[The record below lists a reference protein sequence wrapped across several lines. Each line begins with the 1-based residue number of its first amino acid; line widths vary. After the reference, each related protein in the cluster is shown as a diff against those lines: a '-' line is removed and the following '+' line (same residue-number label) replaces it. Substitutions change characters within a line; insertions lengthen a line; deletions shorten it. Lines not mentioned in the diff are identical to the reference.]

1 MALLFCT
8 FLGEGRGS
16 STDFFNIFGRT
27 NPGENAAMI
36 EALDLGDLEAQRGM
50 VVDEIFIQR

>member
-1 MALLFCT
+1 M
-8 FLGEGRGS
+8 
-16 STDFFNIFGRT
+16 
-27 NPGENAAMI
+27 NPGEIAATI